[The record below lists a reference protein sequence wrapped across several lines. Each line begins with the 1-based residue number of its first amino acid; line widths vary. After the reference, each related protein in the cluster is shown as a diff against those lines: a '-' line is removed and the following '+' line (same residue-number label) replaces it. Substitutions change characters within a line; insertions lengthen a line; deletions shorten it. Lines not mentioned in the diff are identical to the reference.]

1 MAISG
6 TDASRENRVLTTT
19 LDRYSPQISNEIA
32 RNDGV
37 VGIFGA
43 RGAIKVVT
51 GGQRAVETLDK
62 SENSNFDFRSKY
74 SDVPTGRMDSR
85 TQAKFAWATL
95 DGSVAINAIE
105 KAMNSGDAKIYDLV
119 EAEIMNAKNTIVR
132 KVADALRASSPGAG
146 SPESVLTLIQDNAAA
161 SQTGS
166 TGEIARNTT
175 YWFNQYSNTSM
186 DLSSIGGVEALF
198 AFLLQSCAKGTSRL
212 DRPDFGLTSG
222 TIYAALA
229 SYGESVRRLQSDQK
243 TMELGFNNV
252 VVDNATIIA
261 DPSIASGNLYLLNTN
276 HTKLQVL
283 RTGKMKNIGDRPQ
296 TIPVSVEGFEKAYN
310 SLHDASIM
318 HVTMALTS
326 SSLQRNGIAT
336 NCS

>member
-132 KVADALRASSPGAG
+132 KVADALRASSPGA
-146 SPESVLTLIQDNAAA
+146 SAPESVLTLIQDNAAA